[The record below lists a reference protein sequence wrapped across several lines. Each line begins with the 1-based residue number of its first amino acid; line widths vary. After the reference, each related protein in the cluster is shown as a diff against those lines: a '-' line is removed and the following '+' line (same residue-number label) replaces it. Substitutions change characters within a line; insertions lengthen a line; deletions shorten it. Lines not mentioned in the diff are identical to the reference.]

1 MFGLSSQNAN
11 EIYTLEIPG
20 RAGVIGLS
28 ACPGVRLDSPK
39 RGAHLRYL
47 KRDIAA
53 FQEWGATGVV
63 SLNEEEEL
71 HGLGLGDL
79 GHQLIESGFT
89 WRHFP
94 IEDMNVPEPE
104 FEGSW
109 QVESQQICA
118 SLAAGERIIIHCLA
132 GLGRTGMMAARLLV
146 DMGMEPERAIVEVR
160 RVRNRAIQTTAQ
172 AEYVHQF
179 GKKTSADRWSRLQ
192 GRQTS
197 VNRPVTGAHNS
208 NGSGDFDMKGFGT

>member
-39 RGAHLRYL
+39 RGSQPRHL
-47 KRDIAA
+47 KRDIAG
-53 FQEWGATGVV
+53 FQEWGATGIVT
-63 SLNEEEEL
+63 LNQEEEL

-79 GHQLIESGFT
+79 GHQLMEAGFS
-89 WRHFP
+89 WRHLP

-104 FEGSW
+104 FEDTW
-109 QVESQQICA
+109 QIESQQICA
-118 SLAAGERIIIHCLA
+118 SLAAGERIVIHCLA
-132 GLGRTGMMAARLLV
+132 GLGRTGMIAARLLV
-146 DMGMEPERAIVEVR
+146 DMGMGPERAIIEVR
-160 RVRNRAIQTTAQ
+160 RVRARAIQTTAQ
-172 AEYVHQF
+172 ADYVHQF

-197 VNRPVTGAHNS
+197 VNRPISGGQ
-208 NGSGDFDMKGFGT
+208 NGRGPGDFDMKGFGT